1 VGETRKLAAV
11 MAVDVVGY
19 SRPMG
24 EDEAGTVR
32 AVRGHREAAIPIIA
46 GLGGRIF
53 KTMGDGL
60 LLEFP
65 SVVTAVEC
73 AVAIQKMMAAQ
84 RGFTRGEPDRL
95 PHPRQS
101 RRRVDRSRRYFRRRR
116 GSTSSEVPMA
126 REAWAPAGLKQK
138 DRLWTAFPSVATPAA
153 IRQLAARRPPLSGD
167 SRQSRSQ
174 RSREASSPMS
184 RVRARLAASHWRRR
198 SR

>member
-1 VGETRKLAAV
+1 VKNTVGETRKLAAV

-116 GSTSSEVPMA
+116 GSTSSRGA
-126 REAWAPAGLKQK
+126 YGAGGLGTRWAQAE
-138 DRLWTAFPSVATPAA
+138 
-153 IRQLAARRPPLSGD
+153 RPPLDGLSVGCDPGGD
-167 SRQSRSQ
+167 QAARG
-174 RSREASSPMS
+174 AAAPL
-184 RVRARLAASHWRRR
+184 VRR
-198 SR
+198 